1 MRSEDR
7 LVGLDVANVN
17 LSDFIAAMVSAAPG
31 SVSLF
36 QTYLIFFCTFQLLLT
51 FVLFP

>member
-7 LVGLDVANVN
+7 LAGLDGANVN

-31 SVSLF
+31 SSF
-36 QTYLIFFCTFQLLLT
+36 TGSKLT
-51 FVLFP
+51 